1 MNNTYE
7 LAHHGVKGQK
17 WGVRRT
23 AAQLGNKASKST
35 SNKKNDLD
43 ERKRDDM
50 RRASHNRRL
59 LSEKEIRSRIE
70 RIKLEKQ
77 LKDLTNSEINRVR
90 KIVSEVF
97 ESTGK
102 TVLKGAALYS
112 VKAIMTKEFNLKD
125 AAGYLA
131 PKPKK

>member
-77 LKDLTNSEINRVR
+77 LKDLTNSEINRGR